1 MKTGTEIAVLF
12 TSCVLLAGCT
22 DRETEARKAKEEA
35 DAKARAEA
43 ARKEMDTL
51 PKTFKSRDIFKKNE
65 PEKQVAPTAA
75 EVPAKK

>member
-1 MKTGTEIAVLF
+1 MRKCSILTLVV
-12 TSCVLLAGCT
+12 TSIFLCPACS
-22 DRETEARKAKEEA
+22 DQRAAQKAKEDA

-65 PEKQVAPTAA
+65 PEP
-75 EVPAKK
+75 EPPAKPAETKK